1 MYMPISALLIYCSCA
16 ILSTPGDNKE
26 WNAFLHEWSQ
36 RWMQS
41 FLSVA
46 RYQQL
51 HPVLRVL
58 YEDLK
63 SNTTN
68 ELERMLQ
75 FLHVPLSNA
84 QLQPHQGGDS
94 GLEKLHRQ
102 ANHSFDPFTE
112 QQRKTLRSMMT
123 HLKDKLEV
131 KGYRDSIDYVN
142 KYLLTCT

>member
-1 MYMPISALLIYCSCA
+1 MYYSCA
-16 ILSTPGDNKE
+16 TFCTPGDNKE
-26 WNAFLHEWSQ
+26 WNDFVQQWSQ
-36 RWMQS
+36 RWAQH

-63 SNTTN
+63 YNTTR
-68 ELERMLQ
+68 EVDRMLQ
-75 FLHVPLSNA
+75 FLNVPYSGA
-84 QLQPHQGGDS
+84 QLEPQQGGDG

-102 ANHSFDPFTE
+102 ADHSFDPFTE
-112 QQRKTLRSMMT
+112 QQRETLLSMMT
-123 HLKDKLEV
+123 HLRHELEI